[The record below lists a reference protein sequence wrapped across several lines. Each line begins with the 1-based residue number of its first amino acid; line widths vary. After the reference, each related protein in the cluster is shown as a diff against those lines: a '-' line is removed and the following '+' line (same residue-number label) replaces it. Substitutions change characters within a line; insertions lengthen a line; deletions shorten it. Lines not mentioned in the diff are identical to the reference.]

1 MKKEKHSEYEI
12 SKIGN
17 YSHGQLFKWIWSD
30 YLKKYKLLIIL
41 VVLLMAVEG
50 STFGLLSYFIEP
62 MFDQVFAKGDYGAIK
77 WVGFSVAG
85 IFILRAFSAFFNKL
99 ITTYIGQNVIATLQ
113 KNLLSHLLTFS
124 PTFFQK
130 NSPGSLIERVRGDT
144 AAIER
149 VWATVLAGSFR
160 DLIAVFSLII
170 VAISIDPIWALIALL
185 GAPLLVIPVFFMRV
199 LIQKTTR
206 NSRSAAADVATR
218 LDEIFHGISSIK
230 LISGEQ
236 REYDKFSNRLEKFV
250 KNSIFSEAGIA
261 AVPSLMDIIA
271 GIGFVGVLTYGGYQI
286 IEGTKTIGEFMSFF
300 TAIALL
306 FEPVRRLG
314 TIAGAWHAVFTNLER
329 LRNIFD
335 LSTEIISPEKNNSKK
350 ADFTQM
356 IAFENLSLTINEKKI
371 LDNVSFSAFPGKTTA
386 LVGPSGA
393 GKTTLFNLLGRL
405 IDPDQGNISIGDIA
419 INQMDL
425 NDLRENLS
433 FVSQDSWLFDESI
446 EENIKVGNPNAS
458 QAEFQ
463 DAVLAANAHDFI
475 EEMPKK
481 EKTPVGPR
489 GSNLSGGQRQRIA
502 IARAILRDT
511 PILLL
516 DEPTSALDNEAEKQI
531 QNALS
536 SLSEGRTTLIIAHN
550 ISAIKNANKIIV
562 LNSGK
567 IVGQGKHDELLLNC
581 SVYQSLYQMEN
592 S

>member
-77 WVGFSVAG
+77 WVGLSVAG

-113 KNLLSHLLTFS
+113 KNLLSHLLTFN

-160 DLIAVFSLII
+160 DLIAVFSLLI
-170 VAISIDPIWALIALL
+170 VAISIDPLWALIALL
-185 GAPLLVIPVFFMRV
+185 GAPLLIIPVFFLRV

-236 REYDKFSNRLEKFV
+236 REYSKFSNRLDKFV

-314 TIAGAWHAVFTNLER
+314 TIAGAWQAVFTNLER

-350 ADFTQM
+350 ADFNQM
-356 IAFENLSLTINEKKI
+356 IDFENLSLTINGKKI
-371 LDNVSFSAFPGKTTA
+371 LNNVSFSAFPGKTTA

-405 IDPDQGNISIGDIA
+405 IDPDHGNISIGDIA
-419 INQMDL
+419 INQMNL

-516 DEPTSALDNEAEKQI
+516 DEPTSALDNKAEKKI
-531 QNALS
+531 QKALS
-536 SLSEGRTTLIIAHN
+536 SLAEGRTTLIIAHK
-550 ISAIKNANKIIV
+550 ISAIKNASKIIV
-562 LNSGK
+562 LNSGN
-567 IVGQGKHDELLLNC
+567 IVGQGTHDELLLNC

>member
-1 MKKEKHSEYEI
+1 LKKEKHSEYEI

-160 DLIAVFSLII
+160 DLIAVFSLLI
-170 VAISIDPIWALIALL
+170 VAISIDPLWALISLL
-185 GAPLLVIPVFFMRV
+185 GAPLLIIPVFFLRV

-236 REYDKFSNRLEKFV
+236 REYSKFSNRLDKFV

-405 IDPDQGNISIGDIA
+405 IDPDHGNISIGDIA
-419 INQMDL
+419 INQMNL

-516 DEPTSALDNEAEKQI
+516 DEPTSALDNKAEKKI
-531 QNALS
+531 QKALS
-536 SLSEGRTTLIIAHN
+536 SLAEGRTTLIIAHK
-550 ISAIKNANKIIV
+550 ISAIKNASKIIV
-562 LNSGK
+562 LNSGN
-567 IVGQGKHDELLLNC
+567 IVGQGTHDELLLNC

>member
-113 KNLLSHLLTFS
+113 KNLLSHLLTFN

-160 DLIAVFSLII
+160 DLIAVFSLVI

-185 GAPLLVIPVFFMRV
+185 GAPLLVIPVFFLRV

-236 REYDKFSNRLEKFV
+236 REYNKFSNRLEKFV

-306 FEPVRRLG
+306 FESVRRLG

-335 LSTEIISPEKNNSKK
+335 LSTEIISPEKNNSKT

-393 GKTTLFNLLGRL
+393 GKTTLFNLLGRV

>member
-160 DLIAVFSLII
+160 DLIAVFSLVI

-185 GAPLLVIPVFFMRV
+185 GAPLLVIPVFFLRV

-236 REYDKFSNRLEKFV
+236 REYNKFSNRLEKFV
-250 KNSIFSEAGIA
+250 KNSILSEAGIA

-350 ADFTQM
+350 ADFTQI

>member
-1 MKKEKHSEYEI
+1 LKKEKHSEYEI

-160 DLIAVFSLII
+160 DLIAVFSLVI

-185 GAPLLVIPVFFMRV
+185 GAPLLVIPVFFLRV

-236 REYDKFSNRLEKFV
+236 REYNKFSNRLEKFV

-335 LSTEIISPEKNNSKK
+335 LSTEIISPEKNNSKT

-567 IVGQGKHDELLLNC
+567 IVGQGTHDELLLNC

>member
-77 WVGFSVAG
+77 WVGLSVAG

-113 KNLLSHLLTFS
+113 KNLLSHLLTFN

-160 DLIAVFSLII
+160 DLIAVFSLLI
-170 VAISIDPIWALIALL
+170 VAISIDPLWALIALL
-185 GAPLLVIPVFFMRV
+185 GAPLLIIPVFFLRV

-236 REYDKFSNRLEKFV
+236 REYSKFSNRLDKFV

-314 TIAGAWHAVFTNLER
+314 TIAGAWQAVFTNLER

-350 ADFTQM
+350 ADFNQM
-356 IAFENLSLTINEKKI
+356 IDFENLSLTINGKKI
-371 LDNVSFSAFPGKTTA
+371 LNNVSFSAFPGKTTA

-405 IDPDQGNISIGDIA
+405 IDPDHGNISIGDIA

-536 SLSEGRTTLIIAHN
+536 SLSEGRTTLIIAHK
-550 ISAIKNANKIIV
+550 ISAIKNASKIIV
-562 LNSGK
+562 LNSGN
-567 IVGQGKHDELLLNC
+567 IVGQGTHDELLLNC

>member
-160 DLIAVFSLII
+160 DLIAVFSLVI

-185 GAPLLVIPVFFMRV
+185 GAPLLVIPVFFLRV

-236 REYDKFSNRLEKFV
+236 REYNKFSNRLEKFV

>member
-77 WVGFSVAG
+77 WVGLSVAG

-113 KNLLSHLLTFS
+113 KNLLSHLLTFN

-160 DLIAVFSLII
+160 DLIAVFSLLI
-170 VAISIDPIWALIALL
+170 VAISIDPLWALIALL
-185 GAPLLVIPVFFMRV
+185 GAPLLIIPVFFLRV

-236 REYDKFSNRLEKFV
+236 REYSKFSNRLDKFV

-314 TIAGAWHAVFTNLER
+314 TIAGAWQAVFTNLER

-350 ADFTQM
+350 ADFNQM
-356 IAFENLSLTINEKKI
+356 IDFENLSLTINGKKI
-371 LDNVSFSAFPGKTTA
+371 LNNVSFSAFPGKTTA

-405 IDPDQGNISIGDIA
+405 IDPDHGNISIGDIA

-516 DEPTSALDNEAEKQI
+516 DEPTSALDNKAEKQV

-536 SLSEGRTTLIIAHN
+536 SLAAGRTTLIIAHK
-550 ISAIKNANKIIV
+550 ISAIKNASKIIV
-562 LNSGK
+562 LNSGN
-567 IVGQGKHDELLLNC
+567 IVGQGTHDELLLNC

>member
-77 WVGFSVAG
+77 LVGFSVAG

-185 GAPLLVIPVFFMRV
+185 GAPLLVIPVFFLRV

-236 REYDKFSNRLEKFV
+236 REYNKFSNRLEKFV

-350 ADFTQM
+350 ADFTQI

-567 IVGQGKHDELLLNC
+567 IVGQGTHDELLLNC